1 MMEFFTK
8 FNPPA
13 SPSVSF
19 AGDPGFTD
27 QSQKDSCDI
36 NKIIDRYRET
46 GYLVDPMH
54 PGVRQP
60 MFGDFSFC
68 VDYQECLDLIERADA
83 AFMTLP
89 SKVRER
95 FHNNPQEIFDFLN
108 NEKNRAEAEEL
119 GLIEKSLKFSEPPPE
134 PLPKTTEE

>member
-1 MMEFFTK
+1 MKFFTK
-8 FNPPA
+8 YTPPP
-13 SPSVSF
+13 SPAVSF

-60 MFGDFSFC
+60 IFGDFSYC
-68 VDYQECLDLIERADA
+68 VDYQECLDLIDRADA
-83 AFMTLP
+83 AFMSLP

-108 NEKNRAEAEEL
+108 DEKNRAEAEEL
-119 GLIEKSLKFSEPPPE
+119 GLIEKAVVVEQPVEQLVEKPVQ
-134 PLPKTTEE
+134 